1 MKDTKQLNSRMDR
14 TTICPICDCHQFALL
29 YSLDQGALVTCQEC
43 SLVSFFP
50 VPSAEEVQA
59 FYDNSYHESYSQ
71 SPMVESSFAV
81 DRYETLTQML
91 EIYQPTL
98 CQNPQGSLL
107 DVGCGTG
114 DFLKVAQQAGWLVT
128 GTEICQDAVDR
139 AVSKVGDCIRQG
151 DITALTL
158 PPASYNLI
166 TSYHVIEHLLNPM
179 EQLQQCYR
187 LLAPNGV
194 FFVETPNIKSLGAQI
209 RGAKWSHIIPP
220 EHLLYFS
227 PASLKYALH
236 KAGFEQ
242 VQVFTS
248 APKTIVSTQRWPAPL
263 QSLARQVYNLAP
275 RFQMGAA
282 LQALAFKP
290 AQ

>member
-1 MKDTKQLNSRMDR
+1 MKDTKQLNSRMDG
-14 TTICPICDCHQFALL
+14 TTICPICGCHQFALL
-29 YSLDQGALVTCQEC
+29 YSLDKGALATCQEC

-59 FYDNSYHESYSQ
+59 FYDNGYHDGYSQ
-71 SPMVESSFAV
+71 SSMAESGFAV
-81 DRYETLTQML
+81 GRYKALAQML
-91 EIYQPTL
+91 EIHQPTL
-98 CQNPQGSLL
+98 CRKPQRSLL

-114 DFLKVAQQAGWLVT
+114 DFLKIAQQAGWLAM
-128 GTEICQDAVDR
+128 GTEISQDAVNR
-139 AVSKVGDCIRQG
+139 AVSKVGNCIRQG
-151 DITALTL
+151 DITVLSL
-158 PPASYNLI
+158 PSAAYDLI
-166 TSYHVIEHLLNPM
+166 TSYHVIEHLLNPL
-179 EQLQQCYR
+179 EQLQECHR

-194 FFVETPNIKSLGAQI
+194 FFVETPNIKSLGAKI

-242 VQVFTS
+242 VLVFTS